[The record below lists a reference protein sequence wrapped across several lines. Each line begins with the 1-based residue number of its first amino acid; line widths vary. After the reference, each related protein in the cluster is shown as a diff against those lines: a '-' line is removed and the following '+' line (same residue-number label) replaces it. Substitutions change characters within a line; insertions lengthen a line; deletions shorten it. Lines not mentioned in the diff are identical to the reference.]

1 LAARAIPSSDVVVS
15 EVGLGQFAE
24 SLSSVAEASRE
35 AAASAGLRYVSSET
49 LGIVRRR
56 SGKGF
61 AYQDR
66 DGATVTDLA
75 TRERIY
81 RLAIPP
87 AWTEVRI
94 AERPNAHL
102 QAVGFDQ
109 RGRLQYRY
117 HPGFREVRDAAKF
130 DHLIAFAEGLSALRE
145 QVRRDMARPGLGRE
159 RVLATVVR
167 LLETTMIRVGGAAYA
182 EANKSYGLASLRSRH
197 VEVHGGDLKFH
208 FMGKSGKVWSVGV
221 KDRRVARIVRACQEL
236 PGQALFQY
244 LDVEGARQAISS
256 TDVNAYL
263 KAASGAE
270 ISAKDF
276 RTWWGTVLAAM
287 ALHAEPPAAGET
299 DAKRKLKSVIATVSS
314 VLGNT
319 PAVCLKCYVHPKIV
333 SAYLAGELSLRRPP
347 HAVSD
352 ADGLAPEERMVLNFL
367 KRRA

>member
-1 LAARAIPSSDVVVS
+1 
-15 EVGLGQFAE
+15 LGQVSH
-24 SLSSVAEASRE
+24 SLSGVAAASRD
-35 AAASAGLRYVSSET
+35 AAASAGLRYVPAET

-56 SGKGF
+56 AGGGF
-61 AYQDR
+61 SYR
-66 DGATVTDLA
+66 DGDGAPVTDLA
-75 TRERIY
+75 TLERIHH
-81 RLAIPP
+81 LAIPP
-87 AWTEVRI
+87 AWTDVRI
-94 AERPNAHL
+94 AERANGHL

-117 HPGFREVRDAAKF
+117 HPDFREVRDAAKF
-130 DHLIAFAEGLSALRE
+130 DHLIAFAEGLPALRE

-197 VEVHGGDLKFH
+197 VEVDGADLKFH
-208 FMGKSGKVWSVGV
+208 FMGKSGKAWRVGV

-244 LDVEGARQAISS
+244 LDAEGQRQAISS
-256 TDVNAYL
+256 GDVNAYL

-276 RTWWGTVLAAM
+276 RTWWGTVLAAI
-287 ALHAEPPAAGET
+287 ALHAEPPAASET
-299 DAKRKLKSVIATVSS
+299 DAKRKLKSVISTVSS

-319 PAVCLKCYVHPKIV
+319 PAICLKCYLHPKIV
-333 SAYLAGELSLRRPP
+333 SAYLASELSLRRPP
-347 HAVSD
+347 KAASD
-352 ADGLAPEERMVLNFL
+352 ADGLAPEESMVLNFL
-367 KRRA
+367 KRSA